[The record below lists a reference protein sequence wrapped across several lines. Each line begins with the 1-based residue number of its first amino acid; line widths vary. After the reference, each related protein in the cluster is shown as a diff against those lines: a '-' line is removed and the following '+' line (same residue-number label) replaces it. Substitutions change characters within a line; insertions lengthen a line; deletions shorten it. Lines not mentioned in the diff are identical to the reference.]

1 MNLSATEPRLL
12 WSKEKKAHLFM
23 LWEKSRSLF
32 GLLSELTET
41 IGRPMPLGI
50 RESLLFNANVMVD
63 RVADAA
69 NTDSYEEF
77 YSSIHDVMAML
88 KMIVEG
94 LYLVKRWNY
103 IDRVSFQN
111 GYNSCKILLKNI
123 REYEK
128 HERDLEEFAAH

>member
-1 MNLSATEPRLL
+1 MNLSTTEPRLL
-12 WSKEKKAHLFM
+12 WSKEKKTHMLT

-41 IGRPMPLGI
+41 VGRPMPLGI
-50 RESLLFNANVMVD
+50 RESLLFNANVVAD

-77 YSSIHDVMAML
+77 YSSVHDVMAML
-88 KMIVEG
+88 KMIVEE
-94 LYLVKRWNY
+94 LYLAKRWNY
-103 IDRVSFQN
+103 IDRISFQN
-111 GYNSCKILLKNI
+111 GYNSCKTLLKNI

-128 HERDLEEFAAH
+128 YGQDLAEFVAH